1 MKNDLSKYKKTAK
14 SVRKNQIRINNERR
28 ILAAAVKIFAGYGYQ
43 GATMRK
49 IAEEAGLPKAN
60 LHYYFQ
66 TKEQL
71 YRQVLDGIFKDWL
84 AAANT
89 FDEEILRGAPLIQD
103 QLEQTLAAWLDT
115 RGKRITDWI
124 NTGTIQALN
133 PRILMYMIWAVT
145 QHFADFESQIRALNQ
160 QQNLSDEQFAEA
172 KTQVVQTILKG
183 IGALD

>member
-1 MKNDLSKYKKTAK
+1 MFRDGQQSFTSTEDFLKSDFSKYNNTAK

-49 IAEEAGLPKAN
+49 IAEKAGIPKAN

-89 FDEEILRGAPLIQD
+89 FDECEEPV
-103 QLEQTLAAWLDT
+103 E
-115 RGKRITDWI
+115 
-124 NTGTIQALN
+124 AL
-133 PRILMYMIWAVT
+133 
-145 QHFADFESQIRALNQ
+145 H
-160 QQNLSDEQFAEA
+160 
-172 KTQVVQTILKG
+172 G
-183 IGALD
+183 